1 MSNDFL
7 ISVYLSGIDSAM
19 STCSS
24 AIEQINNDLAT
35 PDLSHEL
42 ILYIDKRIECVR
54 KLLDKVEVGF
64 EHIRQL
70 QENHIAA

>member
-19 STCSS
+19 NTCAS
-24 AIEQINNDLAT
+24 AIEQINFDLAT
-35 PDLSHEL
+35 PNLSPEL
-42 ILYIDKRIECVR
+42 MLNIDKRIECVR